1 MTADT
6 LLSQELKSLHDE
18 LYASHQQR
26 SSPPA
31 GGTRATED
39 TAGRDARPEDEV
51 EEQGMQGQLR
61 ELVNAIKEFAE
72 EAGKNVSAHPAA
84 NVIGALVVGILIGR
98 LLGRH

>member
-6 LLSQELKSLHDE
+6 VLSQELKSLRDE
-18 LYASHQQR
+18 LSASHQQR

-31 GGTRATED
+31 ARTPASEK
-39 TAGRDARPEDEV
+39 TAGRAVRPEDEV

-72 EAGKNVSAHPAA
+72 EADKNVSAHPAA
-84 NVIGALVVGILIGR
+84 NVMGVLVVGILIGR